1 MFSKRGVY
9 EPCGLFSLGH
19 LILFSITIII
29 IIILLCN
36 TKNLKEKEVSKILR
50 ISCII
55 VWTLEI
61 IKIIFV
67 LQYTSLSSVNEY
79 VPLYFCS
86 MLLYSLLLSNME
98 NKYLKRV
105 GNVFLA
111 TGSIAG
117 GLIFMIIPTTS
128 LPTYPVFHFISL
140 HSFFFHGMMLY
151 LGLLINITGYI
162 KLNNKDIYYY
172 ASLVFILCILALI
185 VNTIFDSNLMFIS
198 KDFPNTPLHIIYKIS
213 GVFYTPLMIIGQ
225 MILPYYLVKIIMD
238 KLHKLV

>member
-1 MFSKRGVY
+1 MFSNQGVY

-36 TKNLKEKEVSKILR
+36 TKNLKEKEVTKILK

-55 VWTLEI
+55 IWILEV

-67 LQYTSLSSVNEY
+67 LQYTSLNKVNEY

-86 MLLYSLLLSNME
+86 MLLYSLLLSNMH
-98 NKYLKRV
+98 NKYLKRA

-111 TGSIAG
+111 TGGIVG
-117 GLIFMIIPTTS
+117 GLIFLFMPTTS
-128 LPTYPVFHFISL
+128 LPAYPAFHFISI
-140 HSFFFHGMMLY
+140 HSFIYHGTMLY
-151 LGLLINITGYI
+151 LGLLLNITGYI
-162 KLNNKDIYYY
+162 KLNKKDIYYY

-185 VNTIFDSNLMFIS
+185 VNNVFDSNLMFIS
-198 KDFPNTPLHIIYKIS
+198 KDFPSTPLHIIYKIS

-225 MILPYYLVKIIMD
+225 MILPYYIVKVIVN
-238 KLHKLV
+238 KLHN